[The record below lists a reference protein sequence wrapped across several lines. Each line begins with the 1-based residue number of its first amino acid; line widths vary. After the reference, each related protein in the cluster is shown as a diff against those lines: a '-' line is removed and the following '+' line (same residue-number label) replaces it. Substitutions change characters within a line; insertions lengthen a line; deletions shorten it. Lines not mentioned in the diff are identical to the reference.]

1 MTTTWGNVT
10 RNTSSFSNVTRN
22 TSSFSNITKSDPAL
36 SKQLLE
42 IGDGFNLLIDATNKL
57 EIQAAISS
65 TT

>member
-1 MTTTWGNVT
+1 MTTWGNVT
-10 RNTSSFSNVTRN
+10 RNTSSFSNVN
-22 TSSFSNITKSDPAL
+22 KSDPAL

-65 TT
+65 TTWSNSLKS

>member
-10 RNTSSFSNVTRN
+10 RNTSSFSNVN
-22 TSSFSNITKSDPAL
+22 KSDPAL

-65 TT
+65 TTWSNSLKS